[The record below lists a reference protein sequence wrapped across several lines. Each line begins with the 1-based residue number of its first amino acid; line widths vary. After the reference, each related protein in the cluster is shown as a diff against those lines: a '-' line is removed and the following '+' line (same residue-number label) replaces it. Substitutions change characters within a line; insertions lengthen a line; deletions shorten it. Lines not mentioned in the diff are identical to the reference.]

1 MVPVNTGERK
11 DLHTAAILAAHFE
24 ECLGDLPKRTVP
36 HCAHQGR
43 KNIATGERYLLKVVE
58 FPLRINSVFLLKR
71 HEPI

>member
-24 ECLGDLPKRTVP
+24 ECLGDLPKRTAAALRSSGP
-36 HCAHQGR
+36 Q
-43 KNIATGERYLLKVVE
+43 NIATGERYLLKVGE